1 VTSGTVTGVSAMP
14 RQAML
19 LAAGTGSR
27 LRPFT
32 ETVSKCMVVI
42 AGKPILEHN
51 IGWLRK
57 FGLTDLI
64 INLHYLPETVRDHFG
79 DGRRFGVKID
89 YSFEPE
95 LLGTAGAVRKVADS
109 IAGPFFVWY
118 GDNLSSCRLDQLWQ
132 LHVKRGGAATIGL
145 HHREDPTQSGIVDLN
160 ENDRITRFLEKP
172 QADQVFSHWVSAGIL
187 VLEKSV
193 INRIPVAGAS
203 DFGRDIFPGLLR
215 EGVRLYGYRMSQD
228 EELLWVDTAAD
239 LLRVQ
244 AMMKARQ
251 QQSAEGTR

>member
-1 VTSGTVTGVSAMP
+1 VTNGAVAGVSTMP

-19 LAAGTGSR
+19 LAAGMGSR

-42 AGKPILEHN
+42 DGKPILEHN

-57 FGLTDLI
+57 YGVTDLI
-64 INLHYLPETVRDHFG
+64 INLHYLPETVKYHFG
-79 DGRRFGVKID
+79 DGHRFGVNID

-109 IAGPFFVWY
+109 IAGSFFVWY

-132 LHVKRGGAATIGL
+132 LHVDRGGAATIGL
-145 HHREDPTQSGIVDLN
+145 HHREDPTQSGIVELD
-160 ENDRITRFLEKP
+160 ENDRIMRFLEKP
-172 QADQVFSHWVSAGIL
+172 RADQVFSHWVNAGIL

-193 INRIPVAGAS
+193 ISHIPEAGAS
-203 DFGRDIFPGLLR
+203 DFGRDIFPELLR
-215 EGVRLYGYRMSQD
+215 QGVKLYGYRMSQD

-251 QQSAEGTR
+251 EQFAETN

>member
-1 VTSGTVTGVSAMP
+1 VTNGVVTAASTMP

-19 LAAGTGSR
+19 LAAGMGSR

-51 IGWLRK
+51 IVWLRK
-57 FGLTDLI
+57 YGVTNLI
-64 INLHYLPETVRDHFG
+64 INLHYLPETVKDHFG

-95 LLGTAGAVRKVADS
+95 LLGTAGAVGKVAAS
-109 IAGPFFVWY
+109 IGGPFFVWY
-118 GDNLSSCRLDQLWQ
+118 GDNLSSCRLDRLWQ
-132 LHVKRGGAATIGL
+132 LHVDRGGAATIGM
-145 HHREDPTQSGIVDLN
+145 HHREDPTQSGIVELD
-160 ENDRITRFLEKP
+160 ENDRIMRFLEKP
-172 QADQVFSHWVSAGIL
+172 QADQVFSHWVNAGIL
-187 VLEKSV
+187 LLETSV
-193 INRIPVAGAS
+193 ISHIPVAGAS
-203 DFGRDIFPGLLR
+203 DFGRDIFPALLR
-215 EGVRLYGYRMSQD
+215 EGVKLYGYRMSQD

-251 QQSAEGTR
+251 QQSAEAN